1 MAAVYIQPQYHAN
14 LHSPQTTGKAI
25 FLRICHPE
33 NDIVFAR
40 FEDW

>member
-14 LHSPQTTGKAI
+14 LHSPQTTGKSHI
-25 FLRICHPE
+25 FAYLFPE

-40 FEDW
+40 FED